1 MSGLVGYRVTNH
13 ATGQHGIVVSAR
25 QGSAW
30 RGAGAAYDV
39 IWDDRSCSLKV
50 SMEKMA
56 AEGWKLGERKV
67 SLEECNRIWC
77 DYQVE
82 RARRLEQE
90 HVRVARRHPIPIS
103 VSRQDRVREQQS
115 ANIVRMDQ
123 RRDRVHVPEMPIE
136 EVAKPASWHARRI
149 LAQAMP
155 GVSFALSVDRKKL
168 SVGWIDGP
176 VQQRVEQ
183 VLQGLI
189 VEGRVERIAAR
200 RGVNET
206 FVQAAIALVLDRIW
220 GEDESAPA
228 LSDRMR
234 ICASDY
240 LAGSMPP
247 IMTPMS
253 SPVGA
258 VPYAHLIRCLMEGW
272 DFEQVRFIEVERTRY
287 LRQEVSFLFPNGL
300 LAASEEFQG
309 FLASSHDHVQSS
321 LDVLSSVPHLDRAR
335 G

>member
-1 MSGLVGYRVTNH
+1 MSGLVGYRVTNQV
-13 ATGQHGIVVSAR
+13 TGQHGIVVSAR

-30 RGAGAAYDV
+30 RGDGAAYDV

-50 SMEKMA
+50 TMEKMA

-67 SLEECNRIWC
+67 SLEECNRLWC

-90 HVRVARRHPIPIS
+90 HVRVARHYPNPIPVNRI
-103 VSRQDRVREQQS
+103 DRLREQH
-115 ANIVRMDQ
+115 ATNVVKMDR
-123 RRDRVHVPEMPIE
+123 RRDQAHMPEMPVD

-155 GVSFALSVDRKKL
+155 GVAFALSVERKKL

-176 VQQRVEQ
+176 AQQRVEQ

-189 VEGRVERIAAR
+189 VDVRVERIAAR

-206 FVQAAIALVLDRIW
+206 FVQAAIALVLERIW

-228 LSDRMR
+228 QSDRMR

-258 VPYAHLIRCLMEGW
+258 VPYTHLIRCLMEGW
-272 DFEQVRFIEVERTRY
+272 DFEQARFIEVERTRY
-287 LRQEVSFLFPNGL
+287 LRQEVSFLFPLGL
-300 LAASEEFQG
+300 QSASNEFQG
-309 FLASSHDHVQSS
+309 FLARAHDHVQSS
-321 LDVLSSVPHLDRAR
+321 LDVLSSVPQLDRAR

>member
-1 MSGLVGYRVTNH
+1 MSGLVGYRVTNQV
-13 ATGQHGIVVSAR
+13 TGQHGIVVSAR
-25 QGSAW
+25 QGGAW
-30 RGAGAAYDV
+30 RGAGTAYDI

-50 SMEKMA
+50 SMDKMA

-67 SLEECNRIWC
+67 SAEECNRLWC

-90 HVRVARRHPIPIS
+90 HVRVARRHPNPIS
-103 VSRQDRVREQQS
+103 INRSDRVRDQQT
-115 ANIVRMDQ
+115 ANVVRMER
-123 RRDRVHVPEMPIE
+123 RRDAIHAPDMPIE

-149 LAQAMP
+149 LAQAIP
-155 GVSFALSVDRKKL
+155 GVAFALSVERKKL

-176 VQQRVEQ
+176 AQQRVEQ
-183 VLQGLI
+183 ALQGLV

-220 GEDESAPA
+220 GQDESALA
-228 LSDRMR
+228 QSDRMR

-240 LAGSMPP
+240 LSGSMPP

-287 LRQEVSFLFPNGL
+287 LRQEVSFLFPYGL
-300 LAASEEFQG
+300 QTASNEFQG
-309 FLASSHDHVQSS
+309 FLANAHDHVQSS